1 MISTQ
6 MARLDP
12 VSSAVFGRMSAST
25 GGKSYFAKD
34 WQDQQKAFA
43 SIRDDLAHLYTLT
56 YYPQPNPN
64 YGWRSITVKL
74 AGQPLKDYR
83 IRARSGYRPRTNR
96 HFAQATA
103 TP

>member
-1 MISTQ
+1 
-6 MARLDP
+6 
-12 VSSAVFGRMSAST
+12 MSAST

-64 YGWRSITVKL
+64 YGWRSINVRL

-96 HFAQATA
+96 HFAQAPATA

>member
-6 MARLDP
+6 LARLDP
-12 VSSAVFGRMSAST
+12 ASTAVFGRMSGST

-64 YGWRSITVKL
+64 YGWRSISVKL
-74 AGQPLKDYR
+74 MGQPFKDYR
-83 IRARSGYRPRTNR
+83 VRARSGYRPRPTR
-96 HFAQATA
+96 HFVQTAA